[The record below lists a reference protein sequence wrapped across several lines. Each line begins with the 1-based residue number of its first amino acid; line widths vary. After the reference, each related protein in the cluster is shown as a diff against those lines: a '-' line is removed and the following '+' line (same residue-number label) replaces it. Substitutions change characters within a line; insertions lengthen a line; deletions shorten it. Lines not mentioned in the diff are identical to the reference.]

1 MLDTGRELAWNLI
14 TELRKET
21 LESQRMR
28 TQVIGFKITFVSAA
42 IGFIYA
48 NEGKIPPESFG
59 VVLTIPAF
67 AAIFF
72 DLLIVSYSVAIRR
85 IGLYCK
91 NHLER
96 QLKADIE
103 MHKGFC
109 FWEDFFEEKR
119 MRPSLAIFANLGIT
133 LLALAPAIADMV
145 RRSYHSWVLY
155 VMAGLFIYDVAA
167 FFVPGI
173 ITEESDN
180 IFTWL
185 FLGGQ
190 KSQKF
195 VVCVDNGGNPNLVVG
210 KLYRVLPDEG
220 KTKVPAQGKLVR
232 VIDDSGEASPYL
244 AEYFAKVKLP
254 RSVEKDLLAK
264 S

>member
-91 NHLER
+91 SHLER
-96 QLKADIE
+96 QLKDDIG

-133 LLALAPAIADMV
+133 LLALAPAVADMV

-155 VMAGLFIYDVAA
+155 VIAGLFIYDVAA

-173 ITEESDN
+173 ITKESDN
-180 IFTWL
+180 ILAWL
-185 FLGGQ
+185 FLGE
-190 KSQKF
+190 KKPQKF
-195 VVCVDNGGNPNLVVG
+195 VVCMNNGGNLNLEVG
-210 KLYRVLPDEG
+210 KLYRVLPDED
-220 KTKVPAQGKLVR
+220 KIKVPAKDNLVW
-232 VIDDSGEASPYL
+232 VVDDSGKGKPYL

-254 RSVEKDLLAK
+254 SSVEKDLMAK